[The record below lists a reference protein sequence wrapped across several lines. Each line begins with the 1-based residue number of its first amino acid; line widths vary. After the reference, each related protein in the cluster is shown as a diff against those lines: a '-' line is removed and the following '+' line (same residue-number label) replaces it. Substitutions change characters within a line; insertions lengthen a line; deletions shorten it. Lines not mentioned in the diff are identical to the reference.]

1 MKSEELLVKSE
12 EGSAV
17 DRERAKIRNFKD
29 LEIWQRGLDLA
40 TSVYSITSEFPKEE
54 VYGLTSQMRRAAV
67 SVPSNI
73 AEGFNRRSNRDYA
86 RFLYIALGS
95 LGELETQTRIARNL
109 EYVASSTAEATATE
123 IDEIQRMTR
132 NLIKRLEEREGGTN
146 G

>member
-1 MKSEELLVKSE
+1 M
-12 EGSAV
+12 
-17 DRERAKIRNFKD
+17 DRERQKIRNFKD

-40 TSVYSITSEFPKEE
+40 TSVYSVTKAFPKEE

-73 AEGFNRRSNRDYA
+73 AEGFNRRSNRDYGL
-86 RFLYIALGS
+86 FLYIALGS

-109 EYVASSTAEATATE
+109 EFMASSAAEALIKE

-132 NLIKRLEEREGGTN
+132 NLIKRLEEKDR
-146 G
+146 

>member
-1 MKSEELLVKSE
+1 M
-12 EGSAV
+12 
-17 DRERAKIRNFKD
+17 DRERQKIRNFKD

-40 TSVYSITSEFPKEE
+40 TSVYSVTKAFPKEE

-73 AEGFNRRSNRDYA
+73 AEGFNRRSNRDYG

-109 EYVASSTAEATATE
+109 EFMASSAAEALIKE

-132 NLIKRLEEREGGTN
+132 NLIKRLEEKDR
-146 G
+146 